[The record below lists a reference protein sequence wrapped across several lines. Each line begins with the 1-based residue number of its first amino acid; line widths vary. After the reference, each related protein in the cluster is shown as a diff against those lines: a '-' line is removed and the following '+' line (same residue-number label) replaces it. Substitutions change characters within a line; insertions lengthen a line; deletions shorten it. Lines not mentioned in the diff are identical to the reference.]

1 MLYKGLDPSHT
12 DEFFPL
18 DEPDLR
24 LDTTDAQFVDI
35 IHTEGR
41 FTVPIGH
48 VDFFPNG
55 GLVQP
60 GCDINSGKQKE
71 TETEIFFTCQ

>member
-1 MLYKGLDPSHT
+1 MANAYRCCIGLDPSHT
-12 DEFFPL
+12 EEFFPL
-18 DEPDLR
+18 EDLDSR

-48 VDFFPNG
+48 IDFFPNG

-60 GCDINSGKQKE
+60 GCENSSSKKLK
-71 TETEIFFTCQ
+71 

>member
-1 MLYKGLDPSHT
+1 MQNKVQNYFYTGLDPSHT
-12 DEFFPL
+12 DEFYPL
-18 DEPDLR
+18 EDTAGR
-24 LDTTDAQFVDI
+24 LDTTDAHFVDI

-48 VDFFPNG
+48 IDFFPNG

-60 GCDINSGKQKE
+60 GCDGITGLLK
-71 TETEIFFTCQ
+71 